1 MGFAKGARAA
11 QVLAVVCAGALLT
24 ATACSG
30 AGDDASPATT
40 APASAGGDGGG
51 SGERPVCDRPA
62 EPEPEA
68 AAVPGTPSDLDVTS
82 FDGTR
87 IRAHWFPLEGATED
101 EAAPAI
107 LMGPGW
113 GQPGD
118 TNEGTTGLLGAASIG
133 ALRDSGFHV
142 LTWDPRGFGASE
154 GTAEVNSP
162 DAEARDVGVL
172 LDWVAA
178 QPGVQLD
185 GEGDPRSGMIGG
197 SYGGGIQTVTAAVD
211 CRVDALVPVMAWHS
225 LETSLYKAETPKAG
239 WANILNRV
247 AATRPVDP
255 HVESASTSMNETGT
269 VAPEDIE
276 WFVERGPG
284 DLVEDIT
291 APTLFIQG
299 TVDTLFTLDEA
310 ITNYRAL
317 RDNDVPTAMLWYC
330 GGHGT
335 CLTSAHDAERV
346 DTAALA
352 WLDRYVKGDTGVDTG
367 PRFDFVDQEGARY
380 TADDY
385 PLEEGTAV
393 TASGSGTLDLVAEG
407 GAGPVTDPP
416 EALGAD
422 LLRGL
427 VLPVT
432 PAEAANAVE
441 VPIPAPDEPVLVVGA
456 PELEL
461 TYRGEVEDGERPTR
475 VFAQLVDSA
484 TGLTVGNQI
493 TPIEVTLDGEDHTAE
508 VELEVVARSL
518 TPDSELTLQLVAT
531 TVAYAEPRLGGS
543 VTFEA
548 VDVSLPTA
556 GELTP
561 ESSSPEAEGAG

>member
-1 MGFAKGARAA
+1 MGFAARATAARAA
-11 QVLAVVCAGALLT
+11 GLLCAAVLLAAA
-24 ATACSG
+24 ACSG
-30 AGDDASPATT
+30 SGDDSPPEGAGE
-40 APASAGGDGGG
+40 AGAAGGAGG
-51 SGERPVCDRPA
+51 RPACHRPA
-62 EPEPEA
+62 EPAPEA
-68 AAVPGTPSDLDVTS
+68 AEVPGAPSDRDVTS

-87 IRAHWFPLEGATED
+87 IRAHWFPLEGATAGEP
-101 EAAPAI
+101 APAI

-113 GQPGD
+113 GQAGD
-118 TNEGTTGLLGAASIG
+118 TNEGATGLLGAASI
-133 ALRDSGFHV
+133 ASLREHGFHV
-142 LTWDPRGFGASE
+142 LTWDPRGFGESG

-178 QPGVQLD
+178 QPGVVLD
-185 GEGDPRSGMIGG
+185 GEGDPRAGMIGG

-225 LETSLYKAETPKAG
+225 LQTSLYKADTPKTG
-239 WANILNRV
+239 WANILTRV

-255 HVESASTSMNETGT
+255 HVESASTAMNERG
-269 VAPEDIE
+269 VVDPDDVD

-310 ITNYRAL
+310 ITNYRIL
-317 RDNDVPTAMLWYC
+317 RDNGVPTAMLWYC

-335 CLTSAHDAERV
+335 CLTGADDTERV
-346 DTAALA
+346 DAAAMA
-352 WLDRYVKGDTGVDTG
+352 WLERYVQGDTDVETG
-367 PRFDFVDQEGARY
+367 PRFDFVDQNGARY

-385 PLEEGTAV
+385 PLEAGPAATARGT
-393 TASGSGTLDLVAEG
+393 GTLDLVAEG

-416 EALGAD
+416 PAEGPD
-422 LLRGL
+422 PLRSL

-432 PAEAANAVE
+432 PAEATNAVD
-441 VPIPAPDEPVLVVGA
+441 VPIPAPDEPALLVGA
-456 PELEL
+456 PTVELS
-461 TYRGEVEDGERPTR
+461 YRGTAEAGERPTR
-475 VFAQLVDSA
+475 VFAQLVDGA
-484 TGLTVGNQI
+484 TGLTVGNQV
-493 TPIEVTLDGEDHTAE
+493 TPIEVTLDGKDHTVK
-508 VELEVVARSL
+508 VELEVIALAV
-518 TPDSELTLQLVAT
+518 TPASELTLQLVAT

-548 VDVSLPTA
+548 VDVSLPVA
-556 GELTP
+556 GDL
-561 ESSSPEAEGAG
+561 SPAAPGGG